1 MIRMALPN
9 KGVLFQPCID
19 LLESCGYSVKKPTK
33 GLFFFD
39 KKNDIEFY
47 FLRANDIPMYLS
59 KGIID
64 IGITGKDFHSEK
76 KSNAKEIID
85 LPFGHSKL
93 CIAAMQES
101 SIDKRSDISG
111 LRVATSFPCIVSDYF
126 QDDNIEI
133 VELEGAVEISIS
145 LGLADCVVDIV
156 ETGATLKSAGLKIVS
171 DPIFASNAALYSTP
185 NPRDP
190 HNIDMIVSRILGR
203 LIALD
208 YQLVEY
214 DAPQEIIDLACELTP
229 GFESPTI
236 TQLRNKHWY
245 SVKSMVKKDEA
256 HQILDKL
263 KKLGCKAIL
272 LTNIEMARI

>member
-9 KGVLFQPCID
+9 KGSLYQPCID
-19 LLESCGYSVKKPTK
+19 LLVSCGYSVKKPTK
-33 GLFFFD
+33 GLYFYD
-39 KKNDIEFY
+39 EKNEIEFY

-76 KSNAKEIID
+76 KSNAVNLLD

-93 CIAAMQES
+93 CIAAMQS
-101 SIDKRSDISG
+101 STLNNKDDISG
-111 LRVATSFPCIVSDYF
+111 LRVATSFPNIVGDYF
-126 QDDNIEI
+126 QDNDIEI
-133 VELEGAVEISIS
+133 VELDGAVEISVS

-156 ETGATLKSAGLKIVS
+156 ETGSTLKSAGLRVVSEPIFTSNASLYSAPNPTNKPDQNKIV
-171 DPIFASNAALYSTP
+171 N
-185 NPRDP
+185 
-190 HNIDMIVSRILGR
+190 RITGR

-214 DAPQEIIDLACELTP
+214 DSPLEILDQACELTP
-229 GFESPTI
+229 GLESPTI
-236 TQLRNKHWY
+236 CQLKDQNWC
-245 SVKSMVKKDEA
+245 SVKSMIKKNEA
-256 HQILDKL
+256 HQILDSL
-263 KKLGCKAIL
+263 QELGCKAIL